1 MSALHFYAFPLYFS
15 MKIAC
20 TVLIGIGTIV
30 KLVAP
35 TVIYP
40 CQWGPYA
47 EFICPDYTGMGEL
60 GDVSLIVAFRM

>member
-1 MSALHFYAFPLYFS
+1 
-15 MKIAC
+15 MKIVSI
-20 TVLIGIGTIV
+20 VLIGIGTIV